1 MNWKS
6 KNTMFAAAVLGL
18 AMAMVPLLS
27 SMGVSGKSKSRA
39 PKRIVVTPVGGS
51 GAGSTVKPEA
61 APAPI
66 GSTYAVLAYNDLGMH
81 CMNPSFA
88 EFCLLPPYNTLHAT
102 VIKRG
107 SEPDIITSG
116 TNIKVSYSVPGNTE
130 SASKT
135 DFWQYTLRLFGVQL
149 PINFGLTNHGLSGVM
164 TPMTSDDRW
173 EVTGIPITDKMDGST
188 AANPIINPFPIAT
201 VQVQDKRTNAVLA
214 WTKAVVPVS
223 TEIACNTCHTPAPGQ
238 TVESAILASHDR
250 MHNTNLINSKPVLC
264 ASCHADPALGSV
276 GKPGISN
283 MSLAMHRA
291 HAPRVSSIKAA
302 GQNTCY
308 SCHPGNRTQC
318 QRDIHSARGMSCTNC
333 HGDEY
338 AVGNPLRRPWVDEPK
353 CGTCHQQRKPSFEF
367 EQPGKLFRDS
377 KGHGGVA
384 CAACHNSPH
393 AITPTITAADNE
405 QALLLQGSAGVIRDC
420 KICHKTTPR
429 ERFFHKVDD

>member
-1 MNWKS
+1 MQLKWKRA
-6 KNTMFAAAVLGL
+6 TLIAVALGL
-18 AMAMVPLLS
+18 TIAMVPLIS
-27 SMGVSGKSKSRA
+27 SLGVGNRSKSKTT
-39 PKRIVVTPVGGS
+39 RIVIPVITGESGTEAPSLMVAPPPVG
-51 GAGSTVKPEA
+51 P
-61 APAPI
+61 
-66 GSTYAVLAYNDLGMH
+66 TYAVLAYNDLGMH

-107 SEPDIITSG
+107 AEPDIVTSG
-116 TNIKVSYSVPGNTE
+116 NNIKLAYSVPGNSE

-135 DFWQYTLRLFGVQL
+135 DFWMYALRLFGVQL
-149 PINFGLTNHGLSGVM
+149 PINIGLTNHGLMGVL
-164 TPMTSDDRW
+164 TPMPSDGRW

-188 AANPIINPFPIAT
+188 PANPIINPFPLAN
-201 VQVQDKRTNAVLA
+201 VQVLDKRTNAVLA
-214 WTKAVVPVS
+214 WTKTVVPVS
-223 TEIACNTCHTPAPGQ
+223 TEIACNTCHTPASGQ
-238 TVESAILASHDR
+238 TVESAILAAHDR

-264 ASCHADPALGSV
+264 ASCHADPALGAA

-291 HAPRVSSIKAA
+291 HAPRVANLKAA

-338 AVGNPLRRPWVDEPK
+338 AVGNPMRKPWVDEPK
-353 CGTCHQQRKPSFEF
+353 CGTCHKQRKPTFDF

-377 KGHGGVA
+377 RGHGGVA
-384 CAACHNSPH
+384 CAACHGSPH
-393 AITPTITAADNE
+393 AITPTITAADNQ
-405 QALLLQGSAGVIRDC
+405 QAILLQGSAGVIRDC
-420 KICHKTTPR
+420 KICHKTTPK
-429 ERFFHKVDD
+429 EKFFHKVDD